1 MPRNEK
7 TAGLIAEID
16 AGIKKEVSVSC
27 AVSRSVCSVCGEP
40 AGTCSHQRGKRYGEI
55 PCHVIHCAATD
66 AYEWSFVAVPAQPLA
81 GVTKSVRQTHREA
94 AAPGDSDLLELGKAY
109 LQRLREEYVR
119 CSLIALPELPEEAA
133 RAQAM
138 ELSTQGL
145 ITHTRALRKAASRRM
160 PVLSQLLGD
169 LPPDPAPASD
179 PDSVNRPF
187 RLERSTQN

>member
-1 MPRNEK
+1 M
-7 TAGLIAEID
+7 
-16 AGIKKEVSVSC
+16 
-27 AVSRSVCSVCGEP
+27 
-40 AGTCSHQRGKRYGEI
+40 
-55 PCHVIHCAATD
+55 IHCAATD

-138 ELSTQGL
+138 ELSAQGL
-145 ITHTRALRKAASRRM
+145 ITHTRALAEGGVPPDAGSLPAA
-160 PVLSQLLGD
+160 GD
-169 LPPDPAPASD
+169 LPSDPAPASD

>member
-1 MPRNEK
+1 M
-7 TAGLIAEID
+7 
-16 AGIKKEVSVSC
+16 
-27 AVSRSVCSVCGEP
+27 
-40 AGTCSHQRGKRYGEI
+40 
-55 PCHVIHCAATD
+55 
-66 AYEWSFVAVPAQPLA
+66 PAQPLA

-119 CSLIALPELPEEAA
+119 CALIALPELPEEAA

-138 ELSTQGL
+138 ELSAQGL

-169 LPPDPAPASD
+169 LPSDPAPASD